1 MKSHNRGWLDLPLLS
16 ASRLREQPQLQWQE
30 AYSLQGTGTTKIRAN
45 RIEGIFERFVP
56 VPDAVS
62 ELNELGGRGTD
73 ELRQRWTELFG
84 MAPSPRISRELLV
97 RAVAH
102 RMQEETH
109 GGLGKSG
116 RRQLA
121 RLGRTLGESGSLE
134 VSQTRSFKPGTRL
147 IREWKGKVHE
157 VVIAGGTYIWAG
169 QHYRSLTQIARAITG
184 TRWSGPRFFGLEAGQ
199 GAADDRN

>member
-1 MKSHNRGWLDLPLLS
+1 MPKSNALL
-16 ASRLREQPQLQWQE
+16 A
-30 AYSLQGTGTTKIRAN
+30 T
-45 RIEGIFERFVP
+45 
-56 VPDAVS
+56 
-62 ELNELGGRGTD
+62 ELKELGDLGTD
-73 ELRQRWTELFG
+73 ELHQRWTELYG

-109 GGLGKSG
+109 GGLGKAC
-116 RRQLA
+116 RRQMA
-121 RLGRTLGESGSLE
+121 RLADTLREGGSIE
-134 VSQTRSFKPGTRL
+134 VTQTRSFKPGTKL

-169 QHYRSLTQIARAITG
+169 QHYRSLSQIARTITG

-199 GAADDRN
+199 EAADG